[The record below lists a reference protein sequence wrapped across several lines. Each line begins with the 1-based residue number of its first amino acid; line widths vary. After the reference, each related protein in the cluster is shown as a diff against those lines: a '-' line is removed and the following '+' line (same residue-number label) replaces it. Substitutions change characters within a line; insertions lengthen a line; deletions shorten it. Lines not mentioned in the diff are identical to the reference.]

1 VLCSAN
7 ACSLAARH
15 QWYEEA
21 LAVVTTTATQGTFQA
36 LRTAIEG
43 RDADAILELI
53 ADDAVMV
60 NYDRRQPLSQPITLE
75 GKVEI
80 APILHDVYGRDMT
93 HEVRDE
99 VVGDDRISFNEW
111 CQYPDGLRVI
121 ASNFFDVRD
130 GKVMR
135 ACVNQ
140 NWDE

>member
-1 VLCSAN
+1 M
-7 ACSLAARH
+7 
-15 QWYEEA
+15 
-21 LAVVTTTATQGTFQA
+21 VTTTTQGTFQA

-43 RDADAILELI
+43 RDAGAILELI

-80 APILHDVYGRDMT
+80 APIFSDVYGREMT

-99 VVGDDRISFNEW
+99 VIGDDRISFNEW
-111 CQYPDGLRVI
+111 CEYPNGLRVI
-121 ASNFFDVRD
+121 ASAVFDVRN
-130 GKVMR
+130 GKVVR